1 MIDTRFTIPAS
12 TLALLD
18 YYRIFDEIQQY
29 KNEKSYFN
37 ISIDR
42 NKLKSILETDG
53 WYELIIPEK
62 QLEIDSIRK
71 IDYATDYA
79 IMALK
84 SYMDKFCKFEQEDGK
99 HHCLNSKKYR
109 LLTIIL

>member
-42 NKLKSILETDG
+42 NKLKPILETDG

-71 IDYATDYA
+71 IEYAT
-79 IMALK
+79 IM
-84 SYMDKFCKFEQEDGK
+84 
-99 HHCLNSKKYR
+99 R
-109 LLTIIL
+109 LWH